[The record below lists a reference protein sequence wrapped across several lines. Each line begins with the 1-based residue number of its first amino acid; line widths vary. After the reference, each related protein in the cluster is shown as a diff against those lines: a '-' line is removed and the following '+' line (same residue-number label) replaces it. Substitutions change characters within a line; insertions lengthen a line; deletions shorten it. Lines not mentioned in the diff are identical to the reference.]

1 MSILNPLAGVSIHLL
16 RISKNDDSKEKEENQ
31 TKRSEQVNANANA

>member
-16 RISKNDDSKEKEENQ
+16 RISKNDDSKEEENQ